1 MKHPHDV
8 KDGKVGLMV
17 KLTFFVVHREG
28 KGIFQ
33 DSVVGMGVLLKS
45 SK

>member
-8 KDGKVGLMV
+8 KDGKIGLMA
-17 KLTFFVVHREG
+17 KLTIFVVHREG